1 MALGRPRSFD
11 PDQALD
17 RAMYVFWRK
26 GYEGTS
32 LSDLTR
38 AMRIN
43 APSLYAA
50 FGNKDALFGKVIDRY
65 IAGPAS
71 FIPTALEKP
80 TARGVVEHLLN
91 GVVVLQVAKGHPGG
105 CLLVRG
111 AMAAGAKASRVRRQV
126 LACLAGAESAIR
138 KRLERAKAEGDLP
151 KHANPADLARYIM
164 AVLDG
169 IAVAGAA
176 GAPPKHLKRIA
187 DVALRAWP
195 S

>member
-11 PDQALD
+11 PDKALD

-26 GYEGTS
+26 GYEGAS
-32 LSDLTR
+32 LADLTR

-65 IAGPAS
+65 IEGPGA
-71 FIPTALEKP
+71 FIPKSLQAP
-80 TARGVVEHLLN
+80 TAREVVEQLLHGVVA
-91 GVVVLQVAKGHPGG
+91 LQVAKQHPGG
-105 CLLVRG
+105 CLLVKG
-111 AMAAGAKASRVRRQV
+111 ALAAGDKASRVRKEVTGR
-126 LACLAGAESAIR
+126 LAMAEGAIR
-138 KRLERAKAEGDLP
+138 NRLERAKAEGDLP
-151 KHANPADLARYIM
+151 RDAIPADLARFVM

-169 IAVAGAA
+169 IAVAGATGA
-176 GAPPKHLKRIA
+176 GRKQLKSIA

-195 S
+195 N